1 VEYLSFW
8 IHSDAERKGGN
19 RGVKRIA
26 IMKIVDLGERIENQK
41 RKRQVEHYQG
51 KIEAL
56 KKTIQ
61 CSSCH
66 VKCAMCGLQVD
77 TVGTAKQIRFSP
89 YGLIFCGSC
98 RDEFQDFLSLSRG
111 EKSSDI
117 FWHNQEWKNMWSA
130 WLNYRRAIN
139 AFTDSREFRELL
151 EEIDRHS

>member
-1 VEYLSFW
+1 
-8 IHSDAERKGGN
+8 
-19 RGVKRIA
+19 
-26 IMKIVDLGERIENQK
+26 MKIVNLGERIESRK
-41 RKRQVEHYQG
+41 RKRQVDHYRG

-56 KKTIQ
+56 KKIIQ

-66 VKCAMCGLQVD
+66 IKCAMCGLHVEFG
-77 TVGTAKQIRFSP
+77 GTAKETRFP
-89 YGLIFCGSC
+89 PFGLIFCESC
-98 RDEFQDFLSLSRG
+98 RAEFQDFLSVSRG
-111 EKSSDI
+111 EKPSGI